1 MNIVA
6 VIVMIGWIPA
16 VLWIFSRWSAPKAMI
31 TSFIVAWL
39 FLPQVAFV
47 FRGIPDYTKM
57 TATCYGILLATM
69 IFDAKR
75 FRSFRPSW
83 VDIPILLFCSSPLL
97 ASLANGLG
105 VYDGLS
111 STLDQTVTWGF
122 PYFLG
127 RLYLNNLESLRNLAI
142 AIIYGGIAYIP
153 LCLLESRLSPQ
164 LHRWVYGS
172 HAHQFIQSL
181 RAGGY
186 RPTVFMQHG
195 LMVGVWMMTA
205 TLLLVWLWQT
215 QTLAKTMPL
224 SILGHAY
231 PVNTVLLV
239 ITLVGTFVFL
249 RAMGALVLFA
259 LALAILFMVRY
270 LRTWFPLLLLVAV
283 ISGYLYLGVSGQ
295 ITQTQRQQVT
305 QAVAQVV
312 GKERADSLSFRLENE
327 EVLSQRARK
336 AMVFGWGGWGRSR
349 IIDEDGVD
357 RSVTDS
363 LWIIVFGQSGLWGL
377 TSLMATLL
385 LPIVG
390 FCARFRPATWSLP
403 QVAPAAGLTV
413 ALLMYTLDCILNSM
427 INPIF
432 ILLGGGLS
440 GLMLAQQPLLNSKG
454 KHLCIQLLSP
464 QNPLSTEPPDET
476 KPRRS
481 SPRNFT

>member
-16 VLWIFSRWSAPKAMI
+16 VLWMFSRWPAPKAMI

-39 FLPQVAFV
+39 FLPQVGFV

-57 TATCYGILLATM
+57 TATCYGILLATI

-97 ASLANGLG
+97 SSLANGLG

-111 STLDQTVTWGF
+111 STLDQIVTWGF

-142 AIIYGGIAYIP
+142 AIIYGGIVYIP
-153 LCLLESRLSPQ
+153 LCLLEARMSPQ
-164 LHRWVYGS
+164 LHRWVYGT
-172 HAHQFIQSL
+172 HAHHFVQTL

-215 QTLAKTMPL
+215 RALAKTMPL
-224 SILGHAY
+224 PIFGHVY
-231 PVNTVLLV
+231 PVSTVLLV

-249 RAMGALVLFA
+249 RSMGALVLFV

-270 LRTWFPLLLLVAV
+270 LRTWLPLLLLVAM

-295 ITQTQRQQVT
+295 ITQAQRQQVT
-305 QAVAQVV
+305 RAVAQVV

-327 EVLSQRARK
+327 EALGQRARK

-349 IIDEDGVD
+349 VIDEDGVD

-377 TSLMATLL
+377 TSWLATLL
-385 LPIVG
+385 LPIAG

-403 QVAPAAGLTV
+403 LVAPAAGLTV
-413 ALLMYTLDCILNSM
+413 ALLMYTLDCILNAM

-432 ILLGGGLS
+432 ILLGGGLN
-440 GLMLAQQPLLNSKG
+440 GLILAQQPLINTKRKRLQ
-454 KHLCIQLLSP
+454 IQLPLP
-464 QNPLSTEPPDET
+464 QNPLSAEPPDEP